1 MKSWKILLAA
11 ALALV
16 SAIGACAQDSA
27 APAPKANSEAAA
39 KPAAASA
46 SSETQPVLRA
56 ATEDP
61 NYIIGA
67 EDELSINVWKEP
79 EVTRAVP
86 VRPDGKISLPLI
98 NDVQAA
104 GLTPMQL
111 RKDLQERL
119 KKFIAEPQV
128 TVVVIKINSQR
139 VFVVGEV
146 ARAGAYPLI
155 PNMTALQ
162 ALSSAGGFTQFANV
176 KKIRILR
183 TENGKQT
190 ILIFNYKDVVQGK
203 RTESN
208 ILLKA
213 GDTIVVP

>member
-1 MKSWKILLAA
+1 MKSGKLLLLIALSAAMSAGVRAQSGAA
-11 ALALV
+11 APSPAGNETDAKK
-16 SAIGACAQDSA
+16 SA
-27 APAPKANSEAAA
+27 KSEADSTAG
-39 KPAAASA
+39 PLV
-46 SSETQPVLRA
+46 PID
-56 ATEDP
+56 DP
-61 NYIIGA
+61 NYTIGP
-67 EDELSINVWKEP
+67 EDELSINVWKET
-79 EVTRAVP
+79 ELTRIVP

-111 RKDLQERL
+111 RKDLQQRL
-119 KKFIAEPQV
+119 KKFIDDPQV
-128 TVVVIKINSQR
+128 TVVVTKMNSRR

-155 PNMTALQ
+155 PNMTVLQ

-183 TENGKQT
+183 TEDGKQT
-190 ILIFNYKDVVQGK
+190 ILYFNYKDVVQGK
-203 RTESN
+203 HPETN

-213 GDTIVVP
+213 SDTIVVP